1 MKEGSV
7 GAFLEICNNPFKM
20 VFVHEDDTI
29 AEVLKKMLKYEE
41 ERLVCVLDAK
51 ERLKG
56 VISVGKL
63 IRHLFNEEIT
73 PENGFTPSANIL
85 HYLTAE
91 CAKDIMDTDVVSC
104 TMDESLE
111 SAKAKML
118 SKRTKKIIPVVD
130 EQMHVINVLNIV
142 SLMELK
148 LNSEEC
154 SS

>member
-1 MKEGSV
+1 MKQGSV
-7 GAFLEICNNPFKM
+7 GEFLKTCTNPFET
-20 VFVHEDDTI
+20 VFVYEEDTI
-29 AEVLKKMLKYEE
+29 SDVLKKMLAYKE
-41 ERLVCVLDAK
+41 ERLVCVLDP
-51 ERLKG
+51 EDRLKG

-63 IRHLFNEEIT
+63 VRHIFNEEIS

-91 CAKDIMDTDVVSC
+91 YAKDIMDTDVVLC

-111 SAKAKML
+111 SAQSKML
-118 SKRTKKIIPVVD
+118 VKRTKKIIPVVD
-130 EQMHVINVLNIV
+130 EDMHVINVLNIV